1 MQDVSEFLAE
11 HLNVAPRRRGPR
23 PRDLRRLVPPAPRAE
38 GGRPSRATCCARI
51 PGLELVEL
59 AHPERCCGSAGIYN
73 ITQAATAE
81 AILDQKMA
89 DIAATG
95 AELVIISNTGCHMQL
110 MAGRAPGRSVRPRAA
125 RG

>member
-1 MQDVSEFLAE
+1 MQRVIAQPRSLLA
-11 HLNVAPRRRGPR
+11 G
-23 PRDLRRLVPPAPRAE
+23 
-38 GGRPSRATCCARI
+38 I
-51 PGLELVEL
+51 PGLDLVEL

-73 ITQAATAE
+73 ITQAASAE

-110 MAGRAPGRSVRPRAA
+110 LAGVRRAGLSA
-125 RG
+125 RVLHVVEVLDLSYREGKQL